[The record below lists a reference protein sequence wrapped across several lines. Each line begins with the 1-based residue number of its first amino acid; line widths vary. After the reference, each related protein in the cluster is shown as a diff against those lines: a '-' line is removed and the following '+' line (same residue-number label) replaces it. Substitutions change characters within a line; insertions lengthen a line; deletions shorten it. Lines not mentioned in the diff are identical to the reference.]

1 MPNQELIAAFDR
13 GFEEG
18 RVFGVRDKVL
28 QDEDRIA
35 LAMATLVAEAYL
47 VANNE
52 EHTCYTA
59 GPLAGNEKTDWRC
72 RVCDLVHLIAEQAV
86 QSYLEVQANINAMSV
101 DPDDGGP
108 TE

>member
-18 RVFGVRDKVL
+18 CVFGVRDKVL
-28 QDEDRIA
+28 QDDPRLA
-35 LAMATLVAEAYL
+35 LAMATLVVEAYL
-47 VANNE
+47 VTNNE
-52 EHTCYTA
+52 ERTCYTT
-59 GPLAGNEKTDWRC
+59 GPLAGNEKTEWRC

-86 QSYLEVQANINAMSV
+86 QSYLEVQANINAMLV
-101 DPDDGGP
+101 DPVDGGP

>member
-1 MPNQELIAAFDR
+1 MTNEEHIKVFDR
-13 GFEEG
+13 GFAEG
-18 RVFGVRDKVL
+18 RAFGVRDVVL

-59 GPLAGNEKTDWRC
+59 GPLAGNEKTDWRRLPGLRPGLSDC
-72 RVCDLVHLIAEQAV
+72 RASSTVF
-86 QSYLEVQANINAMSV
+86 
-101 DPDDGGP
+101 P
-108 TE
+108 

>member
-1 MPNQELIAAFDR
+1 MTNEEHIKVFDR
-13 GFEEG
+13 GFAEG
-18 RVFGVRDKVL
+18 RAFGVRDVVL

-52 EHTCYTA
+52 QHTCYTA